1 MLGLFLGAILN
12 RIDLYYR
19 SYVEVIEAIAGEST
33 VDILDKQ
40 GIVTLM
46 VRAVQ
51 NIEQDI
57 QRLDAALE
65 AIAQELH
72 GAYQT
77 YMETLGEALR
87 KQLVLASYHLCTQG
101 YPDRFLA
108 LSLSQR
114 QALQQ
119 ELRQLGLRSQQQLLQ
134 FLTPPHSMPKA
145 VSKPPSLLEAL
156 VSGVSPEDL
165 QDDLSLEQDAGS
177 HDVPLGDGA
186 TMEGLAIADLAD
198 PTAEPARLTPY
209 DVVQWRDA
217 LEDAIAELLQG
228 ASHEANR
235 LLQRMNMLSSALPEP
250 VLEVAS
256 KAEMLSES
264 ASGPPNLLKL
274 RIEAEV
280 DNKDEAETAQLMVI
294 HLRLSEIEF
303 SDPNFSLK
311 RAKIREL
318 FAQVSQIGHDYRRV
332 HREKAIAE
340 AEAAWRSSWYEG

>member
-1 MLGLFLGAILN
+1 
-12 RIDLYYR
+12 
-19 SYVEVIEAIAGEST
+19 
-33 VDILDKQ
+33 
-40 GIVTLM
+40 M

-51 NIEQDI
+51 SIEQDI

-77 YMETLGEALR
+77 YIETLGEALR

-119 ELRQLGLRSQQQLLQ
+119 ELRQLGLRSQHQLLQ
-134 FLTPPHSMPKA
+134 VLTPPRPMPKA
-145 VSKPPSLLEAL
+145 VPKPPSLLEAL
-156 VSGVSPEDL
+156 VSGVSPEEPQEEP
-165 QDDLSLEQDAGS
+165 QDNLSLEQEMGL
-177 HDVPLGDGA
+177 HDVPLEDGA
-186 TMEGLAIADLAD
+186 TTEDLAIADLEL
-198 PTAEPARLTPY
+198 TAETALLTPY

-217 LEDAIAELLQG
+217 LEDAIAELLQEL
-228 ASHEANR
+228 SHEANR

-264 ASGPPNLLKL
+264 ASGPPNVLKL
-274 RIEAEV
+274 RIEAET
-280 DNKDEAETAQLMVI
+280 DNDEAETAQLMVI

-303 SDPNFSLK
+303 SDPTFSLK

>member
-1 MLGLFLGAILN
+1 M
-12 RIDLYYR
+12 YYR
-19 SYVEVIEAIAGEST
+19 SYVDIIEAIAREST

-51 NIEQDI
+51 SIEQDI

-77 YMETLGEALR
+77 YIETLGEALR

-119 ELRQLGLRSQQQLLQ
+119 ELRQLGLRSQHQLLQ
-134 FLTPPHSMPKA
+134 VLTPPRPMPKA
-145 VSKPPSLLEAL
+145 VPKPPSLLEAL
-156 VSGVSPEDL
+156 VSGVSPEEP
-165 QDDLSLEQDAGS
+165 QEEPQADLSLEQEMGL
-177 HDVPLGDGA
+177 HDVPPEDDA
-186 TMEGLAIADLAD
+186 TTEDLAIADLDD
-198 PTAEPARLTPY
+198 PTALLTPY
-209 DVVQWRDA
+209 DVVQWRDV
-217 LEDAIAELLQG
+217 LEDAIAELLQEL
-228 ASHEANR
+228 SHEANL

-264 ASGPPNLLKL
+264 ASGPPNVLKL
-274 RIEAEV
+274 RIEAET

-303 SDPNFSLK
+303 SDPTFSLK